1 MTEKGI
7 LLATALR
14 NNDNL
19 ANNVSGNHA
28 LAPAE
33 IDKPKWNPTMNKY
46 VQSAMTAHP
55 NKGPRIGSPILPMSK
70 TTSKN
75 SSCNKY
81 WEQKDR
87 IFKALEP
94 DSLGESYS
102 L

>member
-1 MTEKGI
+1 MERDI
-7 LLATALR
+7 SLAIVPR
-14 NNDNL
+14 NNNDPV
-19 ANNVSGNHA
+19 NNASGNHA

-87 IFKALEP
+87 IFKALKP